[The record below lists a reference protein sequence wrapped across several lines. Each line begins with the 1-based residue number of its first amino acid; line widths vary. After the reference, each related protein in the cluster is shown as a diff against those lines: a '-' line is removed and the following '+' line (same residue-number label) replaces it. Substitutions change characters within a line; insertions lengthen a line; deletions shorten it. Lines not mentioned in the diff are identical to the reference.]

1 MRRAPPVDN
10 CTSLQLLRYS
20 FTCFDLSRT
29 LLAIGIDQSEPV
41 FLDDEFHRIVNGDL
55 DRLLVF
61 HRVQQR
67 SIRYDAAIMVCDF
80 LRRNLG
86 CRHIDRY
93 ERALYPVLG
102 QQNAVE
108 QEQEPKQRR
117 DSERTHSPTHF
128 RRLALP
134 SLRTTH
140 YAYGVLPS
148 LTLGFG

>member
-1 MRRAPPVDN
+1 MPASEVKSSAPR
-10 CTSLQLLRYS
+10 LLRYS
-20 FTCFDLSRT
+20 FACFDLSRT

-67 SIRYDAAIMVCDF
+67 SIRYDAAIMVSDF

-93 ERALYPVLG
+93 KRALHPVLG

-108 QEQEPKQRR
+108 QQQERKQPR
-117 DSERTHSPTHF
+117 DSERTH
-128 RRLALP
+128 
-134 SLRTTH
+134 
-140 YAYGVLPS
+140 YV
-148 LTLGFG
+148 